1 MAKLFNNDKARYSE
15 ELLAAVEEVKNYKDQ
30 LITNRIKARKRLEQ
44 LEKELEEMN
53 TQYISQ
59 ATEDNEDEYFSKLKD
74 KHTEIASVKQIANY
88 QVYPSLLAKK
98 DQVDFNTLFTQAKP
112 EYERYSDDLE
122 NEIKAIREKLE
133 QQKRKA
139 QEEIDMLEQQKR
151 SHKFLIAQAKH
162 DALLQEMRVMRD
174 KENK

>member
-1 MAKLFNNDKARYSE
+1 MAKLFNSDKARYSE
-15 ELLAAVEEVKNYKDQ
+15 ELLAAVGEVKNYKDQ
-30 LITNRIKARKRLEQ
+30 MITNRVKARKKLEQ

-88 QVYPSLLAKK
+88 QVYPSLWAKK
-98 DQVDFNTLFTQAKP
+98 EQIDFSTLFAQAQP
-112 EYERYSDDLE
+112 EYERYNNDIE
-122 NEIKAIREKLE
+122 KEIKEIREKLS
-133 QQKRKA
+133 QAKRQA
-139 QEEIDMLEQQKR
+139 QEEINMLEQQKN
-151 SHKFLIAQAKH
+151 SHKFLVAQSKYE
-162 DALLQEMRVMRD
+162 ALLQEMRVLRE